1 MFVKGHWAGS
11 TYGFHIRV
19 KQTALHQSLNIVIYK
34 WSSYN
39 RYDLQ
44 PF

>member
-19 KQTALHQSLNIVIYK
+19 KQTAHQSLNIVIYK